1 MSDRRTFLRSLSSV
15 PLVGSMFS
23 RGAAAATA
31 AVPARD
37 FLKEL
42 GLRPFINAAGTYT
55 AMTASLMPPE
65 VMQAMQSVS
74 RKYVNL
80 VSLNEAVGRRLASLI
95 GCEAAMV
102 TAGAASALTLGT
114 AACMTGT
121 DASRIR
127 RLPDNAGMKTE
138 VIMLKSH
145 RYGYDHAVRNC
156 GTKIIEVETAEQM
169 EAAINPNT
177 LMMLFFNANEPVGQ
191 VKGPQFVE
199 LGKKHGIPTFND
211 AAADVPPV
219 ENLWKYTKLGF
230 DLVTF
235 SGGKGMRGPQ
245 STGLLLGRKDL
256 IEAAMLNSSPNGDA
270 IGRGMKVNK
279 EEMIGL
285 MVAVEMFIKRDHA
298 AVWKEWERRAA
309 VVQKALAGLK
319 GVSTEIWLP
328 EIANHVPHVKV
339 LWEPGAV
346 TLTVAEIQ
354 KRMREGEPSIEL
366 VPGTETLSIGV
377 WMMEPG
383 DTEIVAKR
391 LKEVLKGALAT

>member
-1 MSDRRTFLRSLSSV
+1 MSDRRTFLRRLSSA
-15 PLVGSMFS
+15 PLAGGLLSGS
-23 RGAAAATA
+23 AAAATA
-31 AVPARD
+31 GAGRD
-37 FLKEL
+37 YLKEL

-55 AMTASLMPPE
+55 MMTASLMPPE

-80 VSLNEAVGRRLASLI
+80 VALNEAVGRRLASLI

-114 AACMTGT
+114 AGCMTGK
-121 DASRIR
+121 DPAKIQ
-127 RLPDNAGMKTE
+127 RLPDSSGMRNE
-138 VIMLKSH
+138 VIIQKSH

-156 GTKIIEVETAEQM
+156 GTRMIEVETAEQL

-177 LMMLFFNANEPVGQ
+177 LLMLFFNANEPAG
-191 VKGPQFVE
+191 KISARQFVE

-211 AAADVPPV
+211 AAADVPPL
-219 ENLWKYTKLGF
+219 ENLSKYTKMGF

-256 IEAAMLNSSPNGDA
+256 IEAAMLNAPPNSDS
-270 IGRGMKVNK
+270 IGRGQKVNK

-285 MVAVEMFIKRDHA
+285 MVAVEMFFKKDHGA
-298 AVWKEWERRAA
+298 EWKEWERRAE
-309 VVQKALAGLK
+309 VIRKAMNGLK
-319 GVSTEIWLP
+319 GIRTEIWIP

-339 LWEPGAV
+339 LWDPGAV
-346 TLTVAEIQ
+346 TMSVPEIQ
-354 KRMREGEPSIEL
+354 KKMRERDPPIEL
-366 VPGTETLSIGV
+366 VPGGETLAVGV

-383 DTEIVAKR
+383 DAEIVAKR
-391 LKEVLKGALAT
+391 LREVLKGALAA